1 MSFSRHLKF
10 LTKQYNFEFR
20 VLFPVY
26 QRCCGNRA
34 SWLMYWWVYLTTCT
48 CLMTM
53 GKILSFTLTWYK
65 SNVGKTR
72 WRHVCCLPGSRSVYR
87 RADNSFLLLPPFP
100 TKDNSFRLGSSDDCI
115 WEASPASA
123 CVHGHYVD
131 NNALTNLFGYLLEQ
145 NILHTHGPSPISVWC
160 SLQHSWLLSL
170 CSHASCFF
178 FHAKSCANTW
188 LIRAHSVQIWWT
200 IVKEMIIFGW
210 MFTNLSVSVTVCNT
224 YLLTLWSTSVKYRY
238 HGQRRKQRSS
248 MFMPMY

>member
-170 CSHASCFF
+170 WSHASCFF
-178 FHAKSCANTW
+178 FHAKPCANTW
-188 LIRAHSVQIWWT
+188 LINSCTQCSNMMNHC
-200 IVKEMIIFGW
+200 KGDDH
-210 MFTNLSVSVTVCNT
+210 
-224 YLLTLWSTSVKYRY
+224 LWLNVY
-238 HGQRRKQRSS
+238 
-248 MFMPMY
+248 